1 MTVLTNYHK
10 LGDLH
15 QKKKKNI
22 LPPSSGVQKS
32 KIKVSEVL
40 VPFGSFKKEN
50 ENSLTFEEE
59 SIHSLFFSPASNIWR
74 PLTWR
79 YKTLIS
85 ITSIKWHPSL
95 YVAVSS
101 PFLSLIGMHIT
112 GFRGLPIKLEW
123 SHLEILSYI
132 CKHPLSK
139 CGHIHRCQGLGLG
152 HIFLG

>member
-1 MTVLTNYHK
+1 MAVITIYHK

-15 QKKKKNI
+15 QVKLI
-22 LPPSSGVQKS
+22 TTGSGVQKS

-40 VPFGSFKKEN
+40 DPFRSFEKEN
-50 ENSLTFEEE
+50 KHPLSFEEE
-59 SIHSLFFSPASNIWR
+59 CIHSLFLSPASNTWSS
-74 PLTWR
+74 LTCR

-85 ITSIKWHPSL
+85 ITIAKWHPSL
-95 YVAVSS
+95 YVPVSS
-101 PFLSLIGMHIT
+101 PFLSLTRIHII

-123 SHLEILSYI
+123 SHLKILSYI